1 MQSNFCTPIV
11 LEKALTASGT
21 NRLGGC
27 FFHLNAI
34 QHNTRKEFYSFIVT
48 FSQLQF
54 INMKKMFAKLGMP
67 SLLTLA
73 FLLCG
78 MFFGSSLQAQ
88 TLTVAPTNNNT
99 GIKVNANWKTSGQA
113 STALEAAIAQLDQTL
128 SSGLGTPATKMTF
141 AVYSEVKS
149 LLESGLSVP
158 EATITGYNKFA
169 PGGADRGNDSG
180 LSQGEWTNIYNGLLS
195 VVSQ

>member
-1 MQSNFCTPIV
+1 MQSNICTPLV

-21 NRLGGC
+21 FRLGGC
-27 FFHLNAI
+27 FFHLSAF

-88 TLTVAPTNNNT
+88 TLTVASTNT
-99 GIKVNANWKTSGQA
+99 GGIKVNANWKTSGQA
-113 STALEAAIAQLDQTL
+113 STAFEAAIAQLDQTL
-128 SSGLGTPATKMTF
+128 SSGLGTPSTKMTL
-141 AVYSEVKS
+141 AVYTEVKA

-158 EATITGYNKFA
+158 EAAITGYNKFA

>member
-1 MQSNFCTPIV
+1 
-11 LEKALTASGT
+11 
-21 NRLGGC
+21 
-27 FFHLNAI
+27 
-34 QHNTRKEFYSFIVT
+34 
-48 FSQLQF
+48 
-54 INMKKMFAKLGMP
+54 MP

-88 TLTVAPTNNNT
+88 SLTAATINT
-99 GIKVNANWKTSGQA
+99 GGIKVNANWKTSGQA

-128 SSGLGTPATKMTF
+128 SSGLGTPSTKMTF